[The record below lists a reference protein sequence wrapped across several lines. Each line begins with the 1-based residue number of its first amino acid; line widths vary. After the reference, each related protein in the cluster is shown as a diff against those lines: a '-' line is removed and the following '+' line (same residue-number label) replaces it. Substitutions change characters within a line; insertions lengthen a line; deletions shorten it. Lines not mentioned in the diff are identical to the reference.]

1 VLRRQWPDGL
11 RDLFDVVMDDGSR
24 MKLRKAAAERLESA
38 LRADHLQTT
47 RPTAVKALLGAALL
61 ACALAERIHRALA
74 QQEGLTKV
82 SVDRCSLVLASA
94 FPRIVQLLAYEHTQ
108 RALSFEAIAR
118 VVTHESRHP
127 NPRQPH
133 LRSEVFSLMPR
144 AA

>member
-1 VLRRQWPDGL
+1 
-11 RDLFDVVMDDGSR
+11 MDDGSR